1 MADVHCAAPMTSSS
15 PSLSRR
21 AALGI
26 LGLALVGLGASV
38 AAAVVHYRLLADP
51 LYRSVCDFNDTWSCT
66 QVYESAYGAFWGI
79 PVAVGGVVW
88 FAAVTL
94 LAVAGVRGAGTSG
107 PAAALAGRVAGYVFG
122 LSVVGLSAVLYL
134 GYASLFVL
142 KTYCL
147 FCFITYFAV
156 AGLFLVSGAAADGTM
171 TGLPRRA
178 VGDLRALVTSP
189 VALSLAV
196 AFGVGAIALVALFPR
211 QVDAVSAA
219 AAAAPIRT
227 LEASEQSNF
236 DQWYSSLPRVPVAVP
251 TDGAKVLIVKFND
264 YQCPPCRMTWEQ
276 YKPVI
281 AKYMAQY
288 PGKVKYVTKDYPL
301 DGECN
306 VNTPGAGHAAAC
318 EAAVAVRLARAK
330 GRADAMEEWLFANQP
345 QITPD
350 LVKQGARSIG
360 GITDFEAQYARTLEL
375 VKADI
380 AMGAS
385 LKVTGTP
392 TFFVNGA
399 RVPIIKAEFFD
410 AAIAYELKH

>member
-1 MADVHCAAPMTSSS
+1 M
-15 PSLSRR
+15 SRR
-21 AALGI
+21 TGI
-26 LGLALVGLGASV
+26 AVFVLSLVGLTASI
-38 AAAVVHYRLLADP
+38 AAAVVHYRLLSDP
-51 LYRSVCDFNDTWSCT
+51 LYRSVCDFNATWNCT
-66 QVYESAYGAFWGI
+66 QVYESQYGAFFGV
-79 PVAVGGVVW
+79 PVAVGGVIW
-88 FAAVTL
+88 FAAVTAL
-94 LAVAGVRGAGTSG
+94 SLVGLGGTAGSG
-107 PAAALAGRVAGYVFG
+107 PAADRSRRIGGYLFA
-122 LSVVGLSAVLYL
+122 LSVPALSVVLYL

-142 KTYCL
+142 KAYCV

-156 AGLFLVSGAAADGTM
+156 IGIFLVSGAAADGIM

-178 VGDLRALVTSP
+178 IADLRALATSP
-189 VALSLAV
+189 LALSLAL

-211 QVDAVSAA
+211 QVDAVAA
-219 AAAAPIRT
+219 ANAAATAPIRT
-227 LEASEQSNF
+227 LETSEQSNF
-236 DQWYSSLPRVPVAVP
+236 DQWYASLPRVPLAVP

-288 PGKVKYVTKDYPL
+288 PGKVKFVTKDYPL

-350 LVKQGARSIG
+350 LVRQGARSIG
-360 GITDFEAQYARTLEL
+360 GITDFDAQYAKTLEL
-375 VKADI
+375 VKTAI
-380 AMGAS
+380 ALGAS
-385 LKVTGTP
+385 VKVTGTP

-399 RVPIIKAEFFD
+399 RVPIIKPEFFD
-410 AAIAYELKH
+410 AAIAYELTH

>member
-1 MADVHCAAPMTSSS
+1 MTRKTGTILLVL
-15 PSLSRR
+15 SL
-21 AALGI
+21 
-26 LGLALVGLGASV
+26 LGLAASV
-38 AAAVVHYRLLADP
+38 AAAVVHYQLLSDP
-51 LYRSVCDFNDTWSCT
+51 LYRSVCDFNATWNCT
-66 QVYESAYGAFWGI
+66 QVYESAYGAFWGV

-94 LAVAGVRGAGTSG
+94 LAVAGLRGAGKSG
-107 PAAALAGRVAGYVFG
+107 PAGALSARVGGYIFA

-178 VGDLRALVTSP
+178 FGDLRALLTSP

-196 AFGVGAIALVALFPR
+196 AFGAGAIALVALFPR
-211 QVDAVSAA
+211 QLDAVSAA
-219 AAAAPIRT
+219 NAAAASPIRT
-227 LEASEQSNF
+227 LETSEQSNF
-236 DQWYSSLPRVPVAVP
+236 DQWYAGLPRVPVAVP

-281 AKYMAQY
+281 AKYVAQY

-330 GRADAMEEWLFANQP
+330 GRGDAMEEWIFANQP

-360 GITDFEAQYARTLEL
+360 GITDFDAQYAKTLEL

-392 TFFVNGA
+392 TFFINGA
-399 RVPIIKAEFFD
+399 RVPIVKPEFFD

>member
-1 MADVHCAAPMTSSS
+1 VLT
-15 PSLSRR
+15 LS
-21 AALGI
+21 
-26 LGLALVGLGASV
+26 LVGLAASV
-38 AAAVVHYRLLADP
+38 AAAVVHYRLLSDP
-51 LYRSVCDFNDTWSCT
+51 LYRSVCDFNATWNCT
-66 QVYESAYGAFWGI
+66 QVYESQYGAFFGI
-79 PVAVGGVVW
+79 PVAVGGVIW
-88 FAAVTL
+88 FAAVTV
-94 LAVAGVRGAGTSG
+94 LAMVGLRGAGGRDPVADLSARVSG
-107 PAAALAGRVAGYVFG
+107 YLFALAVPA
-122 LSVVGLSAVLYL
+122 LSIVLYL
-134 GYASLFVL
+134 GYASLVVL
-142 KTYCL
+142 KAYCV

-156 AGLFLVSGAAADGTM
+156 IGIFVISGAAADGLM

-178 VGDLRALVTSP
+178 LADLRALVTSP
-189 VALSLAV
+189 LALSLAV
-196 AFGVGAIALVALFPR
+196 AFSAGAVALVALFPR
-211 QVDAVSAA
+211 QLDAVAASNA

-227 LEASEQSNF
+227 LETAEQSNF
-236 DQWYSSLPRVPVAVP
+236 DQWYASLPRVPLPVP

-281 AKYMAQY
+281 ARYMAQY
-288 PGKVKYVTKDYPL
+288 PGKVKFVTKDYPL

-350 LVKQGARSIG
+350 LVRQGARSIG
-360 GITDFEAQYARTLEL
+360 GVTDFEAQYAKTLEL

-380 AMGAS
+380 ALGAAV
-385 LKVTGTP
+385 KVTGTP

-399 RVPIIKAEFFD
+399 RVPIVKPEFFD

>member
-1 MADVHCAAPMTSSS
+1 MTSSA

-21 AALGI
+21 AALWLLSLAL
-26 LGLALVGLGASV
+26 LGLAASV
-38 AAAVVHYRLLADP
+38 AAAVVHYQLLADP

-66 QVYESAYGAFWGI
+66 QVYESAYGAFWGV

-94 LAVAGVRGAGTSG
+94 LAIVGLRGAGTSG
-107 PAAALAGRVAGYVFG
+107 SAGALSGRVAGYIFA
-122 LSVVGLSAVLYL
+122 LSIVGLSAVLYL

-156 AGLFLVSGAAADGTM
+156 TGLFLVSGAAADGTM

-178 VGDLRALVTSP
+178 LGDLRALLTSP
-189 VALSLAV
+189 VALGLAV

-211 QVDAVSAA
+211 QVDAVTAA
-219 AAAAPIRT
+219 AAASAPVRT
-227 LEASEQSNF
+227 LEAAEQSNF
-236 DQWYSSLPRVPVAVP
+236 EQWYSSLPRVPLAVP

-288 PGKVKYVTKDYPL
+288 PGKVKFVTKDYPL

-306 VNTPGAGHAAAC
+306 VNTPGAGHASAC

-330 GRADAMEEWLFANQP
+330 GRAEAMEEWLFANQP

-350 LVKQGARSIG
+350 LVKQGARNIG
-360 GITDFEAQYARTLEL
+360 GITDFDAQYAKTLEL

-380 AMGAS
+380 ALGAS

-399 RVPIIKAEFFD
+399 RVPIVKPEFFD

>member
-1 MADVHCAAPMTSSS
+1 
-15 PSLSRR
+15 
-21 AALGI
+21 
-26 LGLALVGLGASV
+26 
-38 AAAVVHYRLLADP
+38 
-51 LYRSVCDFNDTWSCT
+51 
-66 QVYESAYGAFWGI
+66 
-79 PVAVGGVVW
+79 
-88 FAAVTL
+88 L
-94 LAVAGVRGAGTSG
+94 LAVAGLRGAGSSG
-107 PAAALAGRVAGYVFG
+107 AAEALSARVAGYIFAS
-122 LSVVGLSAVLYL
+122 SVVGLSAVLYL

-156 AGLFLVSGAAADGTM
+156 AGLFLVSGAASDGTM

-178 VGDLRALVTSP
+178 LGDLRALVTSP
-189 VALSLAV
+189 VALTLAL
-196 AFGVGAIALVALFPR
+196 AFGAGAIALVALFPR
-211 QVDAVSAA
+211 QVDAVTAAA
-219 AAAAPIRT
+219 AAAAPVRT
-227 LEASEQSNF
+227 LDATEQSNF
-236 DQWYSSLPRVPVAVP
+236 DQWYAGLPRVPLAVP
-251 TDGAKVLIVKFND
+251 TDGAKVLVVKFND

-276 YKPVI
+276 YKPII
-281 AKYMAQY
+281 AKYIAQY

-330 GRADAMEEWLFANQP
+330 GRAEAMEEWLFANQP

-350 LVKQGARSIG
+350 LVRQGARSIG
-360 GITDFEAQYARTLEL
+360 GITDFEEQYAKTIEL

-392 TFFVNGA
+392 TFFINGA
-399 RVPIIKAEFFD
+399 RVPIIKPEFFD

>member
-1 MADVHCAAPMTSSS
+1 M
-15 PSLSRR
+15 
-21 AALGI
+21 
-26 LGLALVGLGASV
+26 
-38 AAAVVHYRLLADP
+38 
-51 LYRSVCDFNDTWSCT
+51 
-66 QVYESAYGAFWGI
+66 

-94 LAVAGVRGAGTSG
+94 LASPAGGG
-107 PAAALAGRVAGYVFG
+107 PAAPGRPARWRAALPAISSR

-134 GYASLFVL
+134 AYASFFVL

-156 AGLFLVSGAAADGTM
+156 AGLFLVAGAAADGTM

-178 VGDLRALVTSP
+178 FGDLRALVTSP
-189 VALSLAV
+189 LALTPGGALCRRRDRAGGAV
-196 AFGVGAIALVALFPR
+196 PPAGRRGDGRRGRRRARRGRWTPA
-211 QVDAVSAA
+211 
-219 AAAAPIRT
+219 
-227 LEASEQSNF
+227 EQSNF

-276 YKPVI
+276 YKPII

-350 LVKQGARSIG
+350 LVKQGARSVG
-360 GITDFEAQYARTLEL
+360 GITDFDAQYAKTLEL

-392 TFFVNGA
+392 TFFINGA
-399 RVPIIKAEFFD
+399 RVPIIKPEFFD

>member
-1 MADVHCAAPMTSSS
+1 MTRRTGIALLV
-15 PSLSRR
+15 LS
-21 AALGI
+21 
-26 LGLALVGLGASV
+26 LVGLAASL
-38 AAAVVHYRLLADP
+38 AASVVHYRLLADP
-51 LYRSVCDFNDTWSCT
+51 LYRSVCDINDTWNCS
-66 QVYESAYGAFWGI
+66 QVYESAYGAFRGI

-94 LAVAGVRGAGTSG
+94 LGVAGVRGAGATG
-107 PAAALAGRVAGYVFG
+107 PAGALSARVAGYIFA

-142 KTYCL
+142 QTYCL

-156 AGLFLVSGAAADGTM
+156 AGLFLVSGAAADGIM

-178 VGDLRALVTSP
+178 FGDLRALVTSP
-189 VALSLAV
+189 LGLGLAL
-196 AFGVGAIALVALFPR
+196 AFSVGAIALVALFPR
-211 QVDAVSAA
+211 QVDAVAAANAA
-219 AAAAPIRT
+219 AASPIRT
-227 LEASEQSNF
+227 LDATEQSNF
-236 DQWYSSLPRVPVAVP
+236 DQWYAGLPRVPVAVP
-251 TDGAKVLIVKFND
+251 TDGAKVLVVKFND

-276 YKPVI
+276 YKPII
-281 AKYMAQY
+281 AKYIAQY

-330 GRADAMEEWLFANQP
+330 GRAEAMEEWLFANQP

-360 GITDFEAQYARTLEL
+360 GITDFEAQYAKTLEL

-392 TFFVNGA
+392 TFFINGA
-399 RVPIIKAEFFD
+399 RVPIIKPEFFD

>member
-1 MADVHCAAPMTSSS
+1 MTRRTGIAVFA
-15 PSLSRR
+15 LS
-21 AALGI
+21 
-26 LGLALVGLGASV
+26 LVGLAASV
-38 AAAVVHYRLLADP
+38 AAAVVHYRLLSDP
-51 LYRSVCDFNDTWSCT
+51 LYRSVCDFNATWNCT
-66 QVYESAYGAFWGI
+66 EVYESQYGAFLGV
-79 PVAVGGVVW
+79 PVAVGGVIW
-88 FAAVTL
+88 FAAVTA
-94 LAVAGVRGAGTSG
+94 LALIGLRGAAGSG
-107 PAAALAGRVAGYVFG
+107 PAAELSRRVSGYLFAL
-122 LSVVGLSAVLYL
+122 SIPGLSAVLYL
-134 GYASLFVL
+134 AYASFFVL
-142 KTYCL
+142 KAYCV
-147 FCFITYFAV
+147 FCLVTYFAV
-156 AGLFLVSGAAADGTM
+156 VGIFLISGAAADGIM

-178 VGDLRALVTSP
+178 FADLRALVTSP
-189 VALSLAV
+189 VGLGLAL

-211 QVDAVSAA
+211 QVDAVAA
-219 AAAAPIRT
+219 ASASAAAPIRT
-227 LEASEQSNF
+227 LETAEQSNF
-236 DQWYSSLPRVPVAVP
+236 DQWYASLPRVPLAVP

-288 PGKVKYVTKDYPL
+288 PGKVKFVTKDYPL

-350 LVKQGARSIG
+350 LVRQGAKSIG
-360 GITDFEAQYARTLEL
+360 GVTDFEAQYAKTLEL
-375 VKADI
+375 VKTDI
-380 AMGAS
+380 ALGAS
-385 LKVTGTP
+385 VKVTGTP

-399 RVPIIKAEFFD
+399 RVPIVKPEFFD